1 MYFQWPDCQITSTI
15 QRGLCYVLN
24 CPYTVTR
31 HSTKFVIDFIGFIG
45 LYICLLLGH
54 AVVLYEQVLVKAAC
68 TFSSDS
74 NQKQTFLVI
83 AVVSG

>member
-1 MYFQWPDCQITSTI
+1 M
-15 QRGLCYVLN
+15 LCTELSLYSDQALN
-24 CPYTVTR
+24 QVC
-31 HSTKFVIDFIGFIG
+31 IDFIGFIG

-54 AVVLYEQVLVKAAC
+54 VVVYEQVLVKAAC

-83 AVVSG
+83 AIVFR